1 MIKAEVVRLADR
13 EPRDNPR
20 FVVTNLRQT
29 PRFIYEKIYCARG
42 DIENRIKELL
52 DGLQIDRTS
61 CCKFWANQLRVF
73 LTAAAYV
80 LMQELR
86 LRAARTAYA
95 RTQVTWLRDRL
106 LKLGVDVRRS
116 VRRLVLHLPRATP
129 YLDAWHH
136 IALALGA
143 RAGWPVLLPS
153 AATSHSRADARPSR
167 RRCRCRTLRARR
179 HPATAAQPRRNL
191 PRHSPQAARVRRS
204 DPTRDRFDSLSRVE
218 ERRVAGRGRWLIR
231 RFRNRAAGRVPWVR
245 FLPPLSEPG
254 GPISGTGLSSGIMR
268 LAHGLPGHDQRTG
281 LASPGT
287 RLAPLSRPASAS
299 SGLLT
304 PWRRRPLGSSPSL
317 VHVMTSGIPAHLRG
331 DRPFGHSREPAPFR
345 HRFHLRSLPSAGI
358 TRLPRYLRTSP
369 PP

>member
-1 MIKAEVVRLADR
+1 MPPPVGCA
-13 EPRDNPR
+13 NP
-20 FVVTNLRQT
+20 
-29 PRFIYEKIYCARG
+29 G
-42 DIENRIKELL
+42 
-52 DGLQIDRTS
+52 
-61 CCKFWANQLRVF
+61 
-73 LTAAAYV
+73 
-80 LMQELR
+80 
-86 LRAARTAYA
+86 
-95 RTQVTWLRDRL
+95 
-106 LKLGVDVRRS
+106 
-116 VRRLVLHLPRATP
+116 
-129 YLDAWHH
+129 
-136 IALALGA
+136 
-143 RAGWPVLLPS
+143 S
-153 AATSHSRADARPSR
+153 ACR
-167 RRCRCRTLRARR
+167 RRCPRPI
-179 HPATAAQPRRNL
+179 PAPITPFGGQIW
-191 PRHSPQAARVRRS
+191 
-204 DPTRDRFDSLSRVE
+204 TFGRVE

-287 RLAPLSRPASAS
+287 RLAPLSRPAGAS

-345 HRFHLRSLPSAGI
+345 HPFHLRSLPSAGI

>member
-1 MIKAEVVRLADR
+1 MRA
-13 EPRDNPR
+13 
-20 FVVTNLRQT
+20 
-29 PRFIYEKIYCARG
+29 
-42 DIENRIKELL
+42 
-52 DGLQIDRTS
+52 
-61 CCKFWANQLRVF
+61 
-73 LTAAAYV
+73 
-80 LMQELR
+80 LR
-86 LRAARTAYA
+86 LRFEAGVRSNWHSHAGWQILAAEEGRGLTQA
-95 RTQVTWLRDRL
+95 RD
-106 LKLGVDVRRS
+106 GE
-116 VRRLVLHLPRATP
+116 
-129 YLDAWHH
+129 
-136 IALALGA
+136 IIENGA
-143 RAGWPVLLPS
+143 RRACGLRAGGP
-153 AATSHSRADARPSR
+153 
-167 RRCRCRTLRARR
+167 RTLARRVAQRARR
-179 HPATAAQPRRNL
+179 AAHRPRRRRRRADLLVRPRERGRVPGPVACRLANYIRS
-191 PRHSPQAARVRRS
+191 RHSPRR
-204 DPTRDRFDSLSRVE
+204 LSRVE

-287 RLAPLSRPASAS
+287 RLAPLSRPAGAS

>member
-1 MIKAEVVRLADR
+1 MDSSGR
-13 EPRDNPR
+13 PR
-20 FVVTNLRQT
+20 
-29 PRFIYEKIYCARG
+29 
-42 DIENRIKELL
+42 
-52 DGLQIDRTS
+52 S
-61 CCKFWANQLRVF
+61 
-73 LTAAAYV
+73 
-80 LMQELR
+80 
-86 LRAARTAYA
+86 
-95 RTQVTWLRDRL
+95 RDR
-106 LKLGVDVRRS
+106 D
-116 VRRLVLHLPRATP
+116 RRLVAIGGVVEHVDPVSPPEPRSRRPDSSAP
-129 YLDAWHH
+129 SS
-136 IALALGA
+136 
-143 RAGWPVLLPS
+143 PVLNSANLLANMRPRTKSAGGGGISLTPS
-153 AATSHSRADARPSR
+153 
-167 RRCRCRTLRARR
+167 
-179 HPATAAQPRRNL
+179 
-191 PRHSPQAARVRRS
+191 
-204 DPTRDRFDSLSRVE
+204 SRVE

-254 GPISGTGLSSGIMR
+254 RPISGTGLSSGIMR

-287 RLAPLSRPASAS
+287 RLAPLSRPAGAS

>member
-1 MIKAEVVRLADR
+1 MILTLGAPGDLAG
-13 EPRDNPR
+13 
-20 FVVTNLRQT
+20 LH
-29 PRFIYEKIYCARG
+29 ASA
-42 DIENRIKELL
+42 NRSSPA
-52 DGLQIDRTS
+52 GPP
-61 CCKFWANQLRVF
+61 
-73 LTAAAYV
+73 
-80 LMQELR
+80 
-86 LRAARTAYA
+86 
-95 RTQVTWLRDRL
+95 
-106 LKLGVDVRRS
+106 LGRRS
-116 VRRLVLHLPRATP
+116 NFDLEERPAPCRPGG
-129 YLDAWHH
+129 DA
-136 IALALGA
+136 
-143 RAGWPVLLPS
+143 PS
-153 AATSHSRADARPSR
+153 APRESQVRTR
-167 RRCRCRTLRARR
+167 RR
-179 HPATAAQPRRNL
+179 
-191 PRHSPQAARVRRS
+191 
-204 DPTRDRFDSLSRVE
+204 LSRVE

-287 RLAPLSRPASAS
+287 RLAPLSRPAGAS

>member
-1 MIKAEVVRLADR
+1 MGRSAGGAV
-13 EPRDNPR
+13 
-20 FVVTNLRQT
+20 
-29 PRFIYEKIYCARG
+29 
-42 DIENRIKELL
+42 
-52 DGLQIDRTS
+52 
-61 CCKFWANQLRVF
+61 
-73 LTAAAYV
+73 AA
-80 LMQELR
+80 Q
-86 LRAARTAYA
+86 
-95 RTQVTWLRDRL
+95 
-106 LKLGVDVRRS
+106 
-116 VRRLVLHLPRATP
+116 
-129 YLDAWHH
+129 
-136 IALALGA
+136 
-143 RAGWPVLLPS
+143 PS
-153 AATSHSRADARPSR
+153 RPSCPPPVGCSNPGSACR
-167 RRCRCRTLRARR
+167 RRCPRPI
-179 HPATAAQPRRNL
+179 PAPITPFGGRIW
-191 PRHSPQAARVRRS
+191 
-204 DPTRDRFDSLSRVE
+204 TFGRVE

-287 RLAPLSRPASAS
+287 RLAPLSRPAGAS

-345 HRFHLRSLPSAGI
+345 HPFHLRSLPSAGI

>member
-1 MIKAEVVRLADR
+1 MSPSGAEEHAEQTRNSRVARTDALPAGGHPGADAGSGPDS
-13 EPRDNPR
+13 ESTRDP
-20 FVVTNLRQT
+20 
-29 PRFIYEKIYCARG
+29 G
-42 DIENRIKELL
+42 
-52 DGLQIDRTS
+52 
-61 CCKFWANQLRVF
+61 
-73 LTAAAYV
+73 AAAR
-80 LMQELR
+80 QPQPPPR
-86 LRAARTAYA
+86 LQR
-95 RTQVTWLRDRL
+95 
-106 LKLGVDVRRS
+106 
-116 VRRLVLHLPRATP
+116 
-129 YLDAWHH
+129 
-136 IALALGA
+136 
-143 RAGWPVLLPS
+143 
-153 AATSHSRADARPSR
+153 
-167 RRCRCRTLRARR
+167 
-179 HPATAAQPRRNL
+179 
-191 PRHSPQAARVRRS
+191 
-204 DPTRDRFDSLSRVE
+204 SRVE

-287 RLAPLSRPASAS
+287 RLAPLSRPAGAS

>member
-1 MIKAEVVRLADR
+1 MRRGGAERLGELGPTPGRSSRSSSPGASLVAVV
-13 EPRDNPR
+13 EPPSRPAMAMR
-20 FVVTNLRQT
+20 RAS
-29 PRFIYEKIYCARG
+29 RARSRMG
-42 DIENRIKELL
+42 RR
-52 DGLQIDRTS
+52 RTAVS
-61 CCKFWANQLRVF
+61 APPLVPTR
-73 LTAAAYV
+73 LTATGSSST
-80 LMQELR
+80 
-86 LRAARTAYA
+86 RAP
-95 RTQVTWLRDRL
+95 
-106 LKLGVDVRRS
+106 KS
-116 VRRLVLHLPRATP
+116 
-129 YLDAWHH
+129 
-136 IALALGA
+136 
-143 RAGWPVLLPS
+143 
-153 AATSHSRADARPSR
+153 
-167 RRCRCRTLRARR
+167 
-179 HPATAAQPRRNL
+179 
-191 PRHSPQAARVRRS
+191 
-204 DPTRDRFDSLSRVE
+204 SRVE

-287 RLAPLSRPASAS
+287 RLAPLSRPAGAS

>member
-1 MIKAEVVRLADR
+1 MVVHGL
-13 EPRDNPR
+13 
-20 FVVTNLRQT
+20 
-29 PRFIYEKIYCARG
+29 
-42 DIENRIKELL
+42 DIGTVQESLH
-52 DGLQIDRTS
+52 TS
-61 CCKFWANQLRVF
+61 
-73 LTAAAYV
+73 
-80 LMQELR
+80 
-86 LRAARTAYA
+86 
-95 RTQVTWLRDRL
+95 
-106 LKLGVDVRRS
+106 
-116 VRRLVLHLPRATP
+116 PRAGRTRS
-129 YLDAWHH
+129 
-136 IALALGA
+136 G
-143 RAGWPVLLPS
+143 PVLW
-153 AATSHSRADARPSR
+153 SRRPGIAVQGLSGAFSGGGSR
-167 RRCRCRTLRARR
+167 RRRGRFGAISERSTAGITSRFYKKAPETLEGS
-179 HPATAAQPRRNL
+179 ATGW
-191 PRHSPQAARVRRS
+191 
-204 DPTRDRFDSLSRVE
+204 LSRVE

-287 RLAPLSRPASAS
+287 RLAPLSRPAGAS

>member
-1 MIKAEVVRLADR
+1 MHLPPSELASAAEL
-13 EPRDNPR
+13 
-20 FVVTNLRQT
+20 
-29 PRFIYEKIYCARG
+29 I
-42 DIENRIKELL
+42 
-52 DGLQIDRTS
+52 
-61 CCKFWANQLRVF
+61 
-73 LTAAAYV
+73 AAA
-80 LMQELR
+80 
-86 LRAARTAYA
+86 AGSSGPATSWTPA
-95 RTQVTWLRDRL
+95 
-106 LKLGVDVRRS
+106 RRS
-116 VRRLVLHLPRATP
+116 RRVARPRTP
-129 YLDAWHH
+129 KSRP
-136 IALALGA
+136 GA
-143 RAGWPVLLPS
+143 AAPS
-153 AATSHSRADARPSR
+153 APGESQIRTR
-167 RRCRCRTLRARR
+167 RR
-179 HPATAAQPRRNL
+179 
-191 PRHSPQAARVRRS
+191 
-204 DPTRDRFDSLSRVE
+204 LSRVE

-287 RLAPLSRPASAS
+287 RLAPLSRPAGAS